1 MELEVSVEVAAPA
14 AKVWAVLAA
23 VERWPEWTASV
34 TSVRRL
40 DGGELAVGS
49 RARIRQPG
57 LPAAA
62 WRVTA
67 LEPGRYF
74 EWEASGPGMKAVAA
88 HEVRASVSGG
98 SAVRLSLRQTGPLS
112 WLLGFWLAK
121 VSRRYVEMEAQG
133 LKRRCEGA

>member
-74 EWEASGPGMKAVAA
+74 EWEARSPLLRTIAGHRVG
-88 HEVRASVSGG
+88 ASVSGG

-121 VSRRYVEMEAQG
+121 VSRRYVEVEAQG
-133 LKRRCEGA
+133 LRRRCEGA